1 MPLSGYG
8 INRLFY
14 GGLGRA
20 MRRLAWA
27 LALSL
32 LATAVSAR
40 EVTVGLYENDPKVFR
55 DEAGQPAGIFVDLI
69 ERIAVAEGWT
79 LSFEDCAWGDCLD
92 RAAQGQID
100 LMPDVAI
107 SEAREARLDFH
118 ALPALH
124 SWSQVYRRPDLQV
137 RSILDLDNRRI
148 ALLEGSIQQS
158 RIEVLL
164 DEFGVDF
171 EPLVVEDFHA
181 AFAAVA
187 DGRADVAV
195 VNHLFGSR
203 YHDEYALERTPVV
216 MEPAR
221 LFFAT
226 GEGRNPELL
235 AAIDRHLSSWQAD
248 GDSVYFDILER
259 WLGERPRV
267 LVPGWVAWLVGVGGA
282 LLFLALGVAFWLRRT
297 VVNRGRRLAETRR
310 ELETAYEVIEA
321 SPVVLFRWRLA
332 PGWPVAFVS
341 GNVSRWGYTAEEF
354 LEGRRHFADI
364 VHPDDLARI
373 SAEVEERLAAGATA
387 YRQEYRI
394 LHADGTS
401 RWVGDLTHVFRDEHG
416 QVERIEGV
424 VTDITEQREGE
435 RRQRE
440 AAAVLENTLEGVIIT
455 DADERIVMVN
465 RAFQSL
471 TGYTEDEV
479 LGQPVTLLDAEHA
492 TSPWSTIRTA
502 LATSGHWQGE
512 LTSRRKNGEIFPE
525 LRAISRVVGPAGE
538 DDHVVHLFTDM
549 SRLRATEA
557 RLDFLARHDA
567 LTDLP
572 NRALLLSHLH
582 ERVASADVAALGL
595 LLIDLDRFRDVN
607 DSYGH
612 HVGDTLLR
620 QAAQRLESLLEGR
633 CLARLG
639 GDEFAVLAENLGRTD
654 LAGLAETI
662 IEVLSRPW
670 RLDNGTEVRLGASI
684 GITCY
689 PDFGRSPEALLQQAD
704 ASVYRAKAEGR
715 GGFRFFDDSLTASA
729 RHRIEM
735 ETRLRRAIEAG
746 ELELHYQPQVEIA
759 SGRIIGAEALVRWR
773 DGERGLV
780 PPDAFIPV
788 AEQTGMIGLL
798 GEWVLREACRQ
809 GREWRDAGLAVPR
822 LAVNLSARQL
832 HDESLVERVR
842 AVLDETGYPPDRL
855 ELELTESALMHQQE
869 RSVRVLRA
877 LRRLGLHLAID
888 DFGTGYSSL
897 AYLRQFPIDVLK
909 IDKRFVDD
917 LAENNDDREIA
928 GAILAMG
935 HALRLSV
942 IAEGVET
949 EAQLAFLRANGCD
962 TYQGYLFSPPL
973 PPAAFARLL
982 AE

>member
-1 MPLSGYG
+1 ML
-8 INRLFY
+8 
-14 GGLGRA
+14 
-20 MRRLAWA
+20 RLA
-27 LALSL
+27 LLSVL
-32 LATAVSAR
+32 MLFTAAGQAR
-40 EVTVGLYENDPKVFR
+40 EVTVGLYENDPKIFR
-55 DEAGQPAGIFVDLI
+55 DAEGHPSGIFVALI
-69 ERIAVAEGWT
+69 ERIAAEEDWH
-79 LSFEDCAWGDCLD
+79 LSFRECAWADCLEQTA
-92 RAAQGQID
+92 RGEID

-107 SEAREARLDFH
+107 SDRREARLDFH
-118 ALPALH
+118 TLPALH
-124 SWSQVYRRPDLQV
+124 SWSQVYRRPSLEVESIFDLAGT
-137 RSILDLDNRRI
+137 RI
-148 ALLEGSIQQS
+148 ALLEGSIQQT
-158 RIEVLL
+158 RIAALL
-164 DEFGVDF
+164 DEFGIAY
-171 EPLVVEDFHA
+171 EPFLAEDFHA
-181 AFAAVA
+181 AFEAVSA
-187 DGRADVAV
+187 GEADVAL

-203 YHDEYALERTPVV
+203 YHADYGLKRTPVV

-226 GEGRNPELL
+226 GAGRNAELL
-235 AAIDRHLSSWQAD
+235 VAIDRHLAHWQGD
-248 GDSVYFDILER
+248 GGSVYFDILEQ

-267 LVPGWVAWLVGVGGA
+267 LVPGWVGWLVAIGGWLLLVA
-282 LLFLALGVAFWLRRT
+282 LVVALRLRRIS
-297 VVNRGRRLAETRR
+297 VIRGRRLAETRR
-310 ELETAYEVIEA
+310 ALETAYEVIEA

-332 PGWPVAFVS
+332 PGWPVEFVS
-341 GNVSRWGYTAEEF
+341 GNVARWGYTPDEF
-354 LEGRRHFADI
+354 LRGARHFADI
-364 VHPDDLARI
+364 VHPQDLDRVN
-373 SAEVEERLAAGATA
+373 AEVEERLGAGATA

-394 LHADGTS
+394 LHADGS
-401 RWVGDLTHVFRDEHG
+401 PRWVADLTHVFRDDNG
-416 QVERIEGV
+416 DVDRIEGV

-455 DADERIVMVN
+455 DADECIVMVN

-471 TGYTEDEV
+471 TGYTVDEV
-479 LGQPVTLLDAEHA
+479 LGRPVTLLDADPA
-492 TSPWSTIRTA
+492 TSPWPAIRA
-502 LATSGHWQGE
+502 ELAASGHWQGE
-512 LTSRRKNGEIFPE
+512 LSSRRKNGEVFPE

-572 NRALLLSHLH
+572 NRALLLSHLRD
-582 ERVASADVAALGL
+582 RVASVEVAALGL

-612 HVGDTLLR
+612 HVGDVLLR

-633 CLARLG
+633 FLARLG
-639 GDEFAVLAENLGRTD
+639 GDEFAVLAENAGRND

-662 IEVLSRPW
+662 IAELSRPW
-670 RLDNGTEVRLGASI
+670 RLDNGAEVRLGASI
-684 GITCY
+684 GITSY
-689 PDFGRSPEALLQQAD
+689 PDFGSSPEALLQQGD
-704 ASVYRAKAEGR
+704 AAVYRAKAEGR

-729 RHRIEM
+729 RQRIEM
-735 ETRLRRAIEAG
+735 ETRLRRAVEAG
-746 ELELHYQPQVEIA
+746 GLELHYQPQIDIA

-773 DGERGLV
+773 DGDRGLV

-788 AEQTGMIGLL
+788 AEQTGMIATL

-809 GREWRDAGLAVPR
+809 GREWRDAGLPVPR

-832 HDESLVERVR
+832 HDESLVDRVR
-842 AVLDETGYPPDRL
+842 AVLDETGYPPDQL

-869 RSVRVLRA
+869 RSVRLLRA

-917 LAENNDDREIA
+917 LADNNDDREIA

-962 TYQGYLFSPPL
+962 SYQGYLFSPPL

-982 AE
+982 AEQRCYARSNGPR

>member
-1 MPLSGYG
+1 ML
-8 INRLFY
+8 
-14 GGLGRA
+14 
-20 MRRLAWA
+20 RLA
-27 LALSL
+27 LLSVL
-32 LATAVSAR
+32 MLFTAAGQAR
-40 EVTVGLYENDPKVFR
+40 EVTVGLYENDPKIFR
-55 DEAGQPAGIFVDLI
+55 DAGGHPSGIFVELI
-69 ERIAVAEGWT
+69 ERMAAEEGWE
-79 LSFEDCAWGDCLD
+79 LEFVECAWADCLE
-92 RAAQGQID
+92 RTSRGEID

-107 SEAREARLDFH
+107 SEQREVRFDFH
-118 ALPALH
+118 TLPALH
-124 SWSQVYRRPDLQV
+124 SWSQVYRRPGLEVDSIFDL
-137 RSILDLDNRRI
+137 SGRRV
-148 ALLEGSIQQS
+148 ALLEGSIQQA
-158 RIEVLL
+158 RIGALL
-164 DEFGVDF
+164 DEFGITHESLAVD
-171 EPLVVEDFHA
+171 DFHA
-181 AFAAVA
+181 AFEAVA
-187 DGRADVAV
+187 EGRADVAL

-203 YHDEYALERTPVV
+203 YHADYGLKRTPVV

-226 GEGRNPELL
+226 GAGRNAELL
-235 AAIDRHLSSWQAD
+235 AAIDRHLARWQAD

-267 LVPGWVAWLVGVGGA
+267 LVPGWVGWLFATGG
-282 LLFLALGVAFWLRRT
+282 LLLLIGLGVVFWLRRA
-297 VVNRGRRLAETRR
+297 VVVRGRRLAETRR
-310 ELETAYEVIEA
+310 ALETAYEVIEA
-321 SPVVLFRWRLA
+321 SPVVLFRWQLA
-332 PGWPVAFVS
+332 PGWPVEFVS
-341 GNVSRWGYTAEEF
+341 GNVDRWGYSPEEF
-354 LEGRRHFADI
+354 LNGTRDFAEI
-364 VHPDDLARI
+364 LHPEDLDRVA
-373 SAEVEERLAAGATA
+373 AEVEERLGAGATA
-387 YRQEYRI
+387 FRQEYRI
-394 LHADGTS
+394 LRADGS
-401 RWVGDLTHVFRDEHG
+401 ARWVADLTHVFRHEDGE
-416 QVERIEGV
+416 VDRIEGV
-424 VTDITEQREGE
+424 ITDITEQREGE

-471 TGYTEDEV
+471 TGYTEAEV
-479 LGQPVTLLDAEHA
+479 LDRPVTLLDAEHA
-492 TSPWSTIRTA
+492 TSPWPAIREE
-502 LATSGHWQGE
+502 LAASGHWQGE
-512 LTSRRKNGEIFPE
+512 LTSRRKNGERFPE

-572 NRALLLSHLH
+572 NRALLLTHLR
-582 ERVASADVAALGL
+582 ERVASADVGALGL

-612 HVGDTLLR
+612 HVGDALLR
-620 QAAQRLESLLEGR
+620 QAARRLESLIEGR

-639 GDEFAVLAENLGRTD
+639 GDEFAVLAENVGRAD
-654 LAGLAETI
+654 LATLAETI
-662 IEVLSRPW
+662 IAALTRPW
-670 RLDNGTEVRLGASI
+670 RLDNGTEVRLGASV

-704 ASVYRAKAEGR
+704 AAVYRAKAEGR
-715 GGFRFFDDSLTASA
+715 GSFRFFDDSLTAGA

-735 ETRLRRAIEAG
+735 ETRLRRAIEAD
-746 ELELHYQPQVEIA
+746 ELELHYQPQVDVT
-759 SGRIIGAEALVRWR
+759 SGRMIGAEALVRWR
-773 DGERGLV
+773 DGDRGLV

-788 AEQTGMIGLL
+788 AEQTGMIAAL
-798 GEWVLREACRQ
+798 GDWVLREACRQ
-809 GREWRDAGLAVPR
+809 GREWHDAGLPVPR
-822 LAVNLSARQL
+822 LAVNVSARQL
-832 HDESLVERVR
+832 QDESLVDRVR

-917 LAENNDDREIA
+917 LADNNDDREIA

-942 IAEGVET
+942 LAEGVET

-962 TYQGYLFSPPL
+962 SYQGYLFSPPL
-973 PPAAFARLL
+973 PPAGFARLL
-982 AE
+982 AD

>member
-1 MPLSGYG
+1 
-8 INRLFY
+8 
-14 GGLGRA
+14 

-32 LATAVSAR
+32 LATTASAR

-55 DEAGQPAGIFVDLI
+55 DAEGHPSGIFVELI
-69 ERIAVAEGWT
+69 ERIATEEGWV
-79 LSFEDCAWGDCLD
+79 LSFEECAWSECLD
-92 RAAQGQID
+92 RTQRGEID

-107 SEAREARLDFH
+107 SDEREARLDFH
-118 ALPALH
+118 TLPALH
-124 SWSQVYRRPDLQV
+124 SWSQVYRHPDLEV
-137 RSILDLDNRRI
+137 NSIFDLAGRRI
-148 ALLEGSIQQS
+148 ALLEGSIQQA
-158 RIEVLL
+158 RIDALF
-164 DEFGVDF
+164 DEFGIAF
-171 EPLVVEDFHA
+171 EPLLVEDFHA
-181 AFAAVA
+181 AFEVVSAE
-187 DGRADVAV
+187 RADVAL

-203 YHDEYALERTPVV
+203 YHADYGLKRTPVV

-226 GEGRNPELL
+226 GQGLNPELL
-235 AAIDRHLSSWQAD
+235 DAIDQHLARWQGD
-248 GDSVYFDILER
+248 GDSVYFDILEH

-267 LVPGWVAWLVGVGGA
+267 AAPGWVGWLIAIGG
-282 LLFLALGVAFWLRRT
+282 LLLLAALGVVWRLRR
-297 VVNRGRRLAETRR
+297 VSAIRGRRLAETRR
-310 ELETAYEVIEA
+310 ALETAHEVIEA
-321 SPVVLFRWRLA
+321 SPVVLFRWLPR

-354 LEGRRHFADI
+354 LDGSRHFADI
-364 VHPDDLARI
+364 VHPDDMERVD
-373 SAEVEERLAAGATA
+373 AEVEERLAAGATA

-394 LHADGTS
+394 LHADGTP

-479 LGQPVTLLDAEHA
+479 LGRPVTLLDAEHA
-492 TSPWSTIRTA
+492 TSPWSAIRDE
-502 LATSGHWQGE
+502 LAASGHWQGE

-538 DDHVVHLFTDM
+538 GDHVVHLFTDM

-572 NRALLLSHLH
+572 NRALLLSHLRD
-582 ERVASADVAALGL
+582 RVASAEVAALGL

-639 GDEFAVLAENLGRTD
+639 GDEFAVLAENVSRTD

-670 RLDNGTEVRLGASI
+670 RLDNGSEVRLGASV

-689 PDFGRSPEALLQQAD
+689 PDFGGSPEALLQQAD
-704 ASVYRAKAEGR
+704 AAVYRAKAEGR

-746 ELELHYQPQVEIA
+746 ELELHYQPQIEIA

-788 AEQTGMIGLL
+788 AEQTGMIATL

-809 GREWRDAGLAVPR
+809 GSEWRDAGLPVPR

-832 HDESLVERVR
+832 HDESLVDRVR
-842 AVLDETGYPPDRL
+842 AALDETGYPPDQL

-869 RSVRVLRA
+869 RSVRLLRA

-909 IDKRFVDD
+909 IDKRFIDD
-917 LAENNDDREIA
+917 LADNNDDREIA

-949 EAQLAFLRANGCD
+949 EAQLGFLRANGCD
-962 TYQGYLFSPPL
+962 SYQGYLFSPPL

>member
-1 MPLSGYG
+1 ML
-8 INRLFY
+8 
-14 GGLGRA
+14 
-20 MRRLAWA
+20 RLAGV

-55 DEAGQPAGIFVDLI
+55 DAGGNPSGIFVELI
-69 ERIAVAEGWT
+69 ERIAAEEGWT
-79 LSFEDCAWGDCLD
+79 LTFEDCAWGDCLD
-92 RAAQGQID
+92 RTSRGQID

-107 SEAREARLDFH
+107 SEAREGRLDFH

-124 SWSQVYRRPDLQV
+124 SWSQVYRRPDLQLN
-137 RSILDLDNRRI
+137 SILDLDNRRI

-158 RIEVLL
+158 RVGVLL
-164 DEFGVDF
+164 DEFGVHF
-171 EPLVVEDFHA
+171 EPVVVEDFHA

-203 YHDEYALERTPVV
+203 YHDDYGLKRTPVV

-221 LFFAT
+221 LFFAV
-226 GEGRNPELL
+226 GEGRNADLL
-235 AAIDRHLSSWQAD
+235 AAIDRHLSRWQAD
-248 GDSVYFDILER
+248 GDSVYYDILER
-259 WLGERPRV
+259 WLAERPRV
-267 LVPGWVAWLVGVGGA
+267 LVPGWVGWLAAIGGV
-282 LLFLALGVAFWLRRT
+282 LLLMALGTALWLRRA
-297 VVNRGRRLAETRR
+297 VVHRGRRLVETRR

-332 PGWPVAFVS
+332 PGWPVEYVS

-354 LEGRRHFADI
+354 LDGRRHFAEI
-364 VHPDDLARI
+364 IHPDDLERVD
-373 SAEVEERLAAGATA
+373 AEVEERLAAGATA

-394 LHADGTS
+394 LRADGTP
-401 RWVGDLTHVFRDEHG
+401 RWVGDLTHVFRDKDG

-455 DADERIVMVN
+455 DADECIVMVN

-471 TGYTEDEV
+471 TGYTEAEV
-479 LGQPVTLLDAEHA
+479 LGRPVTLLDAEHA
-492 TSPWSTIRTA
+492 ASPWPAIRA
-502 LATSGHWQGE
+502 ELAASGHWQGE
-512 LTSRRKNGEIFPE
+512 LTSRRKNGERFPE

-572 NRALLLSHLH
+572 NRALLLTHLR
-582 ERVASADVAALGL
+582 ERVASADVGALGL

-612 HVGDTLLR
+612 HVGDALLR

-639 GDEFAVLAENLGRTD
+639 GDEFAVLAENVGRAD

-662 IEVLSRPW
+662 IGSLTRPW

-704 ASVYRAKAEGR
+704 AAVYRAKAEGR
-715 GGFRFFDDSLTASA
+715 GSFRFFDDSLTAGA

-735 ETRLRRAIEAG
+735 ETRLRHAIEAD
-746 ELELHYQPQVEIA
+746 ELELHYQPQVDVT
-759 SGRIIGAEALVRWR
+759 SGRMIGAEALVRWR
-773 DGERGLV
+773 DGDRGLV

-788 AEQTGMIGLL
+788 AEQTGMIAAL
-798 GEWVLREACRQ
+798 GDWVLREACRQ
-809 GREWRDAGLAVPR
+809 GREWHDAGLPVPR

-832 HDESLVERVR
+832 HDESLVDRVR

-917 LAENNDDREIA
+917 LADNNDDREIA

-949 EAQLAFLRANGCD
+949 EAQLAFLRANGCES
-962 TYQGYLFSPPL
+962 YQGYLFSPPL

-982 AE
+982 TE